1 MLTLEEKQNLAKV
14 RFEHSLQCLKTSQ
27 LLVDADDYKCAANRS
42 YYAIFHAMR
51 AVLAFDGYDVKKHS
65 AVISKFRLLYIKT
78 GVFDSKLSNYI
89 TDMFEMRN
97 DSDYDDFYLLSKED
111 VENQINNAK
120 EFLNAIKLYL
130 LNKGVK
136 LSE

>member
-14 RFEHSLQCLKTSQ
+14 RFEHSMQCLKTSQ
-27 LLVDADDYKCAANRS
+27 LLVDAADYKCAANRS
-42 YYAIFHAMR
+42 YYSLFHSMR
-51 AVLAFDGYDVKKHS
+51 TVLAFDGYDVKKHS

-111 VENQINNAK
+111 VEDQINNAK
-120 EFLNAIKLYL
+120 EL

>member
-1 MLTLEEKQNLAKV
+1 
-14 RFEHSLQCLKTSQ
+14 
-27 LLVDADDYKCAANRS
+27 
-42 YYAIFHAMR
+42 MR

-65 AVISKFRLLYIKT
+65 AVISKFRSLYIKT

-111 VENQINNAK
+111 VEDQINNAK

>member
-65 AVISKFRLLYIKT
+65 AVISKFRQLYIKT
-78 GVFDSKLSNYI
+78 LIFPSNFSKIISILFNS
-89 TDMFEMRN
+89 RN

-130 LNKGVK
+130 LNKGVN